1 MKLTQ
6 EQMTYLSRFEGN
18 MLTAVRSNWTSPL
31 SASDLQMVADI
42 YNKVTGQSRRA
53 NANCASCILEL
64 LTDMGRIYFAQKE
77 ASQAETK
84 PKVRK
89 SSTKVAKVAGVAV
102 KTKKT
107 AKQICSTIFHPNLML
122 PAYRRD
128 STPSLKRVRW
138 LNSPK
143 RRSRHPIKTDMPTC

>member
-42 YNKVTGQSRRA
+42 YNEVTGQSRRA

-89 SSTKVAKVAGVAV
+89 SSTNVAKVAGVAV

-107 AKQICSTIFHPNLML
+107 AK
-122 PAYRRD
+122 
-128 STPSLKRVRW
+128 
-138 LNSPK
+138 
-143 RRSRHPIKTDMPTC
+143 

>member
-64 LTDMGRIYFAQKE
+64 LTDIGRIYFAQKV

-89 SSTKVAKVAGVAV
+89 SSTKVAKVAGVVV

-107 AKQICSTIFHPNLML
+107 AK
-122 PAYRRD
+122 
-128 STPSLKRVRW
+128 
-138 LNSPK
+138 
-143 RRSRHPIKTDMPTC
+143 

>member
-53 NANCASCILEL
+53 NACASCILEL

-107 AKQICSTIFHPNLML
+107 AK
-122 PAYRRD
+122 
-128 STPSLKRVRW
+128 
-138 LNSPK
+138 
-143 RRSRHPIKTDMPTC
+143 

>member
-53 NANCASCILEL
+53 NANCASSPIW
-64 LTDMGRIYFAQKE
+64 A
-77 ASQAETK
+77 ASTLPRK
-84 PKVRK
+84 RPHRPKQNQR
-89 SSTKVAKVAGVAV
+89 
-102 KTKKT
+102 
-107 AKQICSTIFHPNLML
+107 
-122 PAYRRD
+122 
-128 STPSLKRVRW
+128 
-138 LNSPK
+138 
-143 RRSRHPIKTDMPTC
+143 